1 MAVLYIVA
9 LAWIYVV
16 GLMAIAEA
24 TAPKGSV
31 LGAIVT
37 LILYGLLPLG
47 IAGYLLATPMR
58 RRARQRRDD
67 AATGVAPLSAGAD
80 PDGRGHAAADPVAPV
95 GEEARRLGDDVG
107 VARRDAPGAGDP

>member
-24 TAPKGSV
+24 TAPQGSV

-37 LILYGLLPLG
+37 LVLYGLLPLG
-47 IAGYLLATPMR
+47 VSGYLLATPMR
-58 RRARQRRDD
+58 RRARQRRDE
-67 AATGVAPLSAGAD
+67 AAAASAG
-80 PDGRGHAAADPVAPV
+80 PYPHGGGHATADPVAPV
-95 GEEARRLGDDVG
+95 GEEARGVGDDVV
-107 VARRDAPGAGDP
+107 VARRDPPDAGRP

>member
-37 LILYGLLPLG
+37 
-47 IAGYLLATPMR
+47 
-58 RRARQRRDD
+58 
-67 AATGVAPLSAGAD
+67 
-80 PDGRGHAAADPVAPV
+80 
-95 GEEARRLGDDVG
+95 
-107 VARRDAPGAGDP
+107 